1 LAPFSSKS
9 KMATPVSDQMKRKQI
24 SVREIAAVENVANIK
39 KSFNRHLHY
48 TIIKDRHVAT
58 PRDYY
63 FSLAATVKDH
73 LVSRWIRT
81 QQHYYE
87 KDPKRVYYLS
97 LEFYMGRSLTNTMIN
112 LGIQGACDEAMYQ
125 LGLDIEE
132 MEDIEADAGLGNGGL
147 GRLAACF
154 CFWCNEN
161 DRNSRMGYLPIRLH
175 FWLPNRWSRR

>member
-1 LAPFSSKS
+1 
-9 KMATPVSDQMKRKQI
+9 MATPVSDQMKRKQI

-154 CFWCNEN
+154 LDSMATLAMPRF
-161 DRNSRMGYLPIRLH
+161 YLALTTLGNIFQLYISKL
-175 FWLPNRWSRR
+175 FFLFC

>member
-1 LAPFSSKS
+1 MSA
-9 KMATPVSDQMKRKQI
+9 PVSDKDKRKQI
-24 SVREIAAVENVANIK
+24 SVRGIAQVENVANIK

-58 PRDYY
+58 QRDYY
-63 FSLAATVKDH
+63 FSLANTVKDH

-125 LGLDIEE
+125 VSQCHSGVSFRDT
-132 MEDIEADAGLGNGGL
+132 
-147 GRLAACF
+147 
-154 CFWCNEN
+154 NEL
-161 DRNSRMGYLPIRLH
+161 SRTLKVH
-175 FWLPNRWSRR
+175 NH

>member
-1 LAPFSSKS
+1 MRA
-9 KMATPVSDQMKRKQI
+9 PVSDKDKRKQI
-24 SVREIAAVENVANIK
+24 SVRGIAQVENVANIK

-58 PRDYY
+58 QRDYY
-63 FSLAATVKDH
+63 FSLANTVKDH

-125 LGLDIEE
+125 VGI
-132 MEDIEADAGLGNGGL
+132 I
-147 GRLAACF
+147 
-154 CFWCNEN
+154 
-161 DRNSRMGYLPIRLH
+161 I
-175 FWLPNRWSRR
+175 